1 MRKRILDN
9 ILTIGSCLS
18 IVTSIG
24 IIVQNIIDWK
34 RNLILVFSE
43 IMAIFFISV
52 LIHEI
57 YYRKKFLLDTFEIL
71 KNLVLINKLQTLREV
86 IMVVNDRFEQNENK
100 YKIKEACF
108 SYKINKNE
116 LENYNIEYT
125 IKLNINKILF
135 FLKQK
140 VKRCSIA
147 SFYVI
152 LDVPKNMN
160 NNIIHIKLENNQDE
174 TNKKGEILEFDV
186 LPYFITDISNSD
198 HIAASYG
205 LYKIDFQIPEKW
217 LQCVVKNHFE
227 CTISYNI
234 YDNILKENNNENLKY
249 NFIILPRNYGK
260 HMKQC
265 RVNISIPPSLD
276 VECICQ
282 YVSKGQRAKKIMDF
296 RRTDSDGSFVQKNY
310 ELLVKTFK
318 PDMDAVYIIKLTGLK

>member
-86 IMVVNDRFEQNENK
+86 IMVANDRFEQNENK

-140 VKRCSIA
+140 VKS
-147 SFYVI
+147 
-152 LDVPKNMN
+152 
-160 NNIIHIKLENNQDE
+160 
-174 TNKKGEILEFDV
+174 
-186 LPYFITDISNSD
+186 
-198 HIAASYG
+198 
-205 LYKIDFQIPEKW
+205 
-217 LQCVVKNHFE
+217 
-227 CTISYNI
+227 
-234 YDNILKENNNENLKY
+234 
-249 NFIILPRNYGK
+249 
-260 HMKQC
+260 
-265 RVNISIPPSLD
+265 
-276 VECICQ
+276 
-282 YVSKGQRAKKIMDF
+282 
-296 RRTDSDGSFVQKNY
+296 VQ
-310 ELLVKTFK
+310 
-318 PDMDAVYIIKLTGLK
+318 